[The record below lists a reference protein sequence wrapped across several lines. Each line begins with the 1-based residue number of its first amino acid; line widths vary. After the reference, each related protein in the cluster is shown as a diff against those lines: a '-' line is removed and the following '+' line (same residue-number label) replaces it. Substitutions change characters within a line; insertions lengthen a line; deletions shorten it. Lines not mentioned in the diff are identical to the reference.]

1 MSITCDLAHS
11 GEEELYEFGV
21 TGRIFVPLC
30 PRITEGLQDWDE
42 LEDFVFN
49 VSPLCSTK
57 VNQHCHGNIGI
68 RGLPGTRLATY
79 LPLQRQKSDEMLLA
93 CESLLSINSPRSF
106 DSFSRESLHGKHGL
120 PQLRCVE
127 GCRI

>member
-57 VNQHCHGNIGI
+57 VNQHSHGNIGI
-68 RGLPGTRLATY
+68 RGLPGA
-79 LPLQRQKSDEMLLA
+79 
-93 CESLLSINSPRSF
+93 
-106 DSFSRESLHGKHGL
+106 
-120 PQLRCVE
+120 
-127 GCRI
+127 

>member
-68 RGLPGTRLATY
+68 RGLPGA
-79 LPLQRQKSDEMLLA
+79 
-93 CESLLSINSPRSF
+93 
-106 DSFSRESLHGKHGL
+106 
-120 PQLRCVE
+120 
-127 GCRI
+127 